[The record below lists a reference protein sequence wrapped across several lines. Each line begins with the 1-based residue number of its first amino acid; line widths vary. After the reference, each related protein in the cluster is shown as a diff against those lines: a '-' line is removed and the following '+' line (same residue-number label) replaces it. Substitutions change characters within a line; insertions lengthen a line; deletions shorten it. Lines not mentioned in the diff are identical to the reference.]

1 MDFIESSNQKKV
13 KQLCMT
19 ITAMLNDKQLQVL
32 DKSFKKKIDFEPT
45 KDKKSVKKKGSD
57 SFIQEEP
64 DLDFDIGDD
73 DE

>member
-32 DKSFKKKIDFEPT
+32 DKSFKKKIDFEPA